1 MNTNL
6 KTIICTIMSQT
17 ELAKRLGSTPLT
29 VSLWLNSETP
39 AHRVIPVCEA
49 LGWKVTPHQMRGDI
63 YPNPTDG
70 LPKQEG

>member
-6 KTIICTIMSQT
+6 KTIICSIMSQT
-17 ELAKRLGSTPLT
+17 ELAKRLGTTPQT

-39 AHRVIPVCEA
+39 AHRVIPVREA

>member
-6 KTIICTIMSQT
+6 KTIICSIMNQT
-17 ELAKRLGSTPLT
+17 ELAKRLGTTPQT